1 MPETNNDSY
10 KPVFLP
16 ISSIHEK
23 PMHVNAR
30 RDAGLVVEGDIPE
43 STSGIAAAW
52 EQGIF
57 GSNSRGIINI
67 LITGESGT
75 GKEPMARAIANLING
90 GCNLQATNCA
100 AIADTLAESDLFGH
114 EQGAFTDAKK
124 QRIGL
129 FETANANGIVHLDEI
144 GHLALHI
151 QAKLLR
157 LLDDPYT
164 FRRVG
169 GAEVKFTGRAVIATT
184 SDDLEVKAQRND
196 FNRALLNRL
205 SSIHLTLPT
214 LGARPTAHC
223 LALIDHFLC
232 QLSAK
237 YENTITMTDD
247 AIATLLTMTFPSNI
261 RGLRDMIIKAHLCTM
276 LMDEGSTCIRSDHII
291 AASRAQK
298 QDMPNGQV
306 DGTISALKN
315 MTQRDE
321 KAIIRA
327 ALESEKWRRKPTA
340 ARLGISRSTL
350 YKKMKQYEFLDAET
364 VDGVRDQQEEALPA
378 RE

>member
-1 MPETNNDSY
+1 VPLAYLLQVPDFRHGQYVYRSCSEHG
-10 KPVFLP
+10 K
-16 ISSIHEK
+16 SIC
-23 PMHVNAR
+23 AR
-30 RDAGLVVEGDIPE
+30 RGNRELRRGAGLVVEGDTPE

-57 GSNSRGIINI
+57 GSNSRRIINI

-75 GKEPMARAIANLING
+75 GKEPMARAIANLINDG
-90 GCNLQATNCA
+90 RNVQAISCA
-100 AIADTLAESDLFGH
+100 TIAPTLAESDLFGH

-129 FETANANGIVHLDEI
+129 FEAANDNGIVHLDEI
-144 GHLALHI
+144 GHLALDI

-169 GAEVKFTGRAVIATT
+169 GGAEVRFTGRAVIATT

-214 LGARPTAHC
+214 LEERPKEHW

-232 QLSAK
+232 KLSAE

-261 RGLRDMIIKAHLCTM
+261 RGLRDMITKAYLCM
-276 LMDEGSTCIRSDHII
+276 QMDEGSTCIHRRHIRP
-291 AASRAQK
+291 ASRAQE
-298 QDMPNGQV
+298 QDMPNCQV
-306 DGTISALKN
+306 DGTISALKKIR
-315 MTQRDE
+315 QRDE
-321 KAIIRA
+321 KAIIYA
-327 ALESEKWRRKPTA
+327 VLESEKWRRKHTA
-340 ARLGISRSTL
+340 IRLGISRTTL
-350 YKKMKQYEFLDAET
+350 YKKMRQYKLLDAET
-364 VDGVRDQQEEALPA
+364 VDGVRD
-378 RE
+378 